1 VALTEIPFAQ
11 GQSVAG
17 LLPLDRR
24 EAGGKLVRILLD
36 GRSEL
41 AASVRDEVISSG
53 ECAEQARS
61 LCVLRQSAVDRYVS
75 LSSALVM
82 LHALRRVH
90 KYSENVIH
98 MNASDTSFNSL

>member
-1 VALTEIPFAQ
+1 MALTEIPFAQ

-36 GRSEL
+36 GREL

-90 KYSENVIH
+90 RYSENVIH
-98 MNASDTSFNSL
+98 MNASDTSCNSS